1 MSEKP
6 ETQVK
11 PQPAK
16 TQGDKPER
24 TKQPRKEGEAKNP
37 DDKKWDNKGENKGE
51 RKQYDRPHR
60 NQGARGGNYK
70 KNEDNNEESKEES
83 KKEGDN
89 TENPE
94 NQDKKN
100 YGKKKQYKEKIVVT
114 LETVIPDLPKK
125 NEKLTEPDTKFFD
138 SEHERLRKEVDG
150 IYSKMNDM
158 IRTEK
163 EKLGMSTKETGV
175 ETKNLKELL
184 KAKQDELKT
193 VQAEL
198 SKLFDSLNEYKAGM
212 EEYYEKSDKY
222 RKRMKIIM
230 PKDKMVK
237 ELQRLKD
244 IQSKGSI
251 TIFEEKKIIR
261 EIGDLEMSL
270 PYAEPL
276 EALDIQ
282 FGSIKEKKE
291 NPWCIN

>member
-1 MSEKP
+1 M
-6 ETQVK
+6 
-11 PQPAK
+11 
-16 TQGDKPER
+16 
-24 TKQPRKEGEAKNP
+24 
-37 DDKKWDNKGENKGE
+37 
-51 RKQYDRPHR
+51 
-60 NQGARGGNYK
+60 
-70 KNEDNNEESKEES
+70 EE
-83 KKEGDN
+83 
-89 TENPE
+89 
-94 NQDKKN
+94 
-100 YGKKKQYKEKIVVT
+100 KKQYKEKIVVT

-138 SEHERLRKEVDG
+138 AEHERLRKEVDG
-150 IYSKMNDM
+150 IYQKMNDM

-163 EKLGMSTKETGV
+163 EKLGISTKETGV

-184 KAKQDELKT
+184 KAKQDEVKT

-198 SKLFDSLNEYKAGM
+198 SKLFDQLNEYKAGM

-282 FGSIKEKKE
+282 FGSIKEKKKILGVSIKKLSAQRDRFRAE
-291 NPWCIN
+291 DKDLRKLLDTKKRRRK